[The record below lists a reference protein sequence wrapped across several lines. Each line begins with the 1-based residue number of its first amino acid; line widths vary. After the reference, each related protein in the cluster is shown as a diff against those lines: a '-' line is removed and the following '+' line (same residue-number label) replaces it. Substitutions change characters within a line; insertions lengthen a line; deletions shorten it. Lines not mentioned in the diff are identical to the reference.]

1 MLAATRITEV
11 PIRHVRPDEGLPNRR
26 LVLRAFGDDDFQLID
41 DARPQPGRG
50 EVRCKV
56 LAASVQFTDTLVRRG
71 RYPMLGARPPLTPGY
86 DFVGEIDAVGEGVTE
101 WGLGDRVCD
110 LTTIGSYARFIV
122 RKASDLTAVP
132 EELDPA
138 AATSIVLSYMTAYQ
152 MMFRFAEVKSG
163 DAILLHGLGGA
174 VGDAALQLA
183 KQRGLAV
190 YGTARPQH
198 FERIEAQG
206 GRAVDYRGDW
216 VAALRQLVGPRGFDA
231 VFDPVGEAGFRKSRS
246 LVAEGGI
253 LVPFGMAGYTDKPRW
268 RTAFTFVKLM
278 LLAMAPG
285 AKRSRFYRIA
295 HLRRHHQDW
304 WRDDLERLFEM
315 LGRGDIE
322 PWIGERIGFD
332 EVADAHRR
340 LEAGGVQGKIV
351 LLPFD

>member
-1 MLAATRITEV
+1 MNSGRARCDHRFAGRRSSASNQGAGSSGGEASLAGAELYGGSGSGKAGR
-11 PIRHVRPDEGLPNRR
+11 RDEGGELGEE
-26 LVLRAFGDDDFQLID
+26 LWTASRAKG
-41 DARPQPGRG
+41 
-50 EVRCKV
+50 
-56 LAASVQFTDTLVRRG
+56 
-71 RYPMLGARPPLTPGY
+71 
-86 DFVGEIDAVGEGVTE
+86 
-101 WGLGDRVCD
+101 
-110 LTTIGSYARFIV
+110 ARFIV

-132 EELDPA
+132 DELDPA

-183 KQRGLAV
+183 KQRGLVV

-295 HLRRHHQDW
+295 HLRRHHQD
-304 WRDDLERLFEM
+304 
-315 LGRGDIE
+315 
-322 PWIGERIGFD
+322 
-332 EVADAHRR
+332 
-340 LEAGGVQGKIV
+340 
-351 LLPFD
+351 